1 MKSSLEE
8 TQNAT
13 TGSGFNLQKATKIPD
28 NSQSFGAIGLK
39 SESLRLVMSEAPF
52 DTNCAQ
58 PNFAAK
64 HLILRSGSSG
74 KVHQFSVY
82 FNCDLFDTP
91 ENGVITSGLILASVL
106 PVLGLSNRITR
117 GLKNLA

>member
-1 MKSSLEE
+1 
-8 TQNAT
+8 
-13 TGSGFNLQKATKIPD
+13 
-28 NSQSFGAIGLK
+28 
-39 SESLRLVMSEAPF
+39 MSEAPF

-64 HLILRSGSSG
+64 HLILRLGSSG

-117 GLKNLA
+117 GLKNLATNVITLCDIPFGNWSGNRTQQSTGEATI